1 MEKTAIG
8 IRNNIGEGNLSFGNC
23 AGDLD
28 GQMGRDCEID
38 GGGVIAKEM
47 IRIRCPTF
55 FAVQL
60 WIAETRGDSDGS
72 LKLKSQWFE
81 DEFTEKSYAL
91 HTDAGDLIEGCYE
104 VWIIARYGEL
114 GEAEVGGE
122 ESVVFLIR
130 HFDSSS

>member
-1 MEKTAIG
+1 MIG
-8 IRNNIGEGNLSFGNC
+8 V
-23 AGDLD
+23 LD
-28 GQMGRDCEID
+28 AAFFEI
-38 GGGVIAKEM
+38 
-47 IRIRCPTF
+47 
-55 FAVQL
+55 QL
-60 WIAETRGDSDGS
+60 GIAEAGCDSDGS